1 VLRYGRGEEGDAGGR
16 VVEGARNDSALEGGR
31 RAEGHACRR
40 EEVKGK
46 RKRLFSSFFSVV
58 PLRART
64 FSSSASSPLLASCCL
79 SLCTTLLDPA
89 STPPSPL
96 FLLPFTPSLLNLD
109 RRLQSSMHRF
119 FDSGF
124 LPLHTSIVSFIV
136 ENGVHGLLPLLSVNK
151 NFRRIAVER
160 LLESYRGAKV
170 TIGARGR
177 DADGYGCNAV
187 KVNKAYVL
195 VRLFPSLARL

>member
-1 VLRYGRGEEGDAGGR
+1 
-16 VVEGARNDSALEGGR
+16 
-31 RAEGHACRR
+31 
-40 EEVKGK
+40 
-46 RKRLFSSFFSVV
+46 
-58 PLRART
+58 
-64 FSSSASSPLLASCCL
+64 
-79 SLCTTLLDPA
+79 
-89 STPPSPL
+89 
-96 FLLPFTPSLLNLD
+96 
-109 RRLQSSMHRF
+109 MHRF

-124 LPLHTSIVSFIV
+124 LPLHASIVSFIV